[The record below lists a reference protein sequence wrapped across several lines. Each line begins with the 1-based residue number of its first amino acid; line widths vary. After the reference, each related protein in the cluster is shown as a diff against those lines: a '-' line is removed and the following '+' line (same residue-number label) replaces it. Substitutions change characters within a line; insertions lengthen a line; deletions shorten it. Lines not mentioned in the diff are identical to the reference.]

1 MMVNNTLI
9 DGRTPDEERDE
20 EAQIDSNFS
29 LQATCNFFFGTYSDH
44 GNTDDFMMSVIERLV
59 VVVVVVEGISFRDTD
74 TNT

>member
-29 LQATCNFFFGTYSDH
+29 L
-44 GNTDDFMMSVIERLV
+44 
-59 VVVVVVEGISFRDTD
+59 
-74 TNT
+74 